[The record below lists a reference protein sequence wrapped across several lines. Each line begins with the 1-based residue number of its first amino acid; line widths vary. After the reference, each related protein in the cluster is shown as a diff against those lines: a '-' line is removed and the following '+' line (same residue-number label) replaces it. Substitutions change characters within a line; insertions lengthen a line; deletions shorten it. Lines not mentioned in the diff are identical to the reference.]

1 MVSETA
7 PQLLGDGLNKIHY
20 HFFCLPVPKIKFN
33 CECDK
38 KINAQ
43 SASKAHVGET
53 LTTYGIFGLG
63 PRGVRLLLGEY
74 HGVIKKIG
82 GWSIENMHFIDSID
96 LPHLVVALGR
106 DALGGVLLE
115 VVEIVSGD
123 VPRVDKV
130 ACTEAGLWENGTKEG
145 SGVIE
150 RNI

>member
-7 PQLLGDGLNKIHY
+7 SQLLGDGLNKIHY

-43 SASKAHVGET
+43 SASKAHVGEA
-53 LTTYGIFGLG
+53 LTKFGIFGLG
-63 PRGVRLLLGEY
+63 PRGVRLLLGENL
-74 HGVIKKIG
+74 GIVQEFG
-82 GWSIENMHFIDSID
+82 GWSIENMHFIDSIY

-115 VVEIVSGD
+115 VIEIGSGY

-130 ACTEAGLWENGTKEG
+130 A
-145 SGVIE
+145 
-150 RNI
+150 